1 MFGKLSETVRNKHLK
16 GINHSRSVKLIW
28 GWPLAIIIILINEV
42 MNTCWLNSMTQ
53 INMVIRCT

>member
-28 GWPLAIIIILINEV
+28 GGPLAIIIILINEV
-42 MNTCWLNSMTQ
+42 MNTCWLNSMAQ
-53 INMVIRCT
+53 INIVIKCS